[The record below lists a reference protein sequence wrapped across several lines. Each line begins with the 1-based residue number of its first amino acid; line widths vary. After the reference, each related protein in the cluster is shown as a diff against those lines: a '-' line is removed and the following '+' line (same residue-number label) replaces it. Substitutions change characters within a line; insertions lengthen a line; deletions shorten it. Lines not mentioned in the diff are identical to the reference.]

1 MDIFET
7 YSTTFPIRSIRSNQ
21 SRRKSSVIPG
31 ISTLHSAIYST
42 SSTSVQDSLISFIS
56 YVKTQDIPIFP
67 VTKPDIRSVLG
78 QGASFLV
85 NGCELPWTYVD
96 PVTGSVFPKGMVVAF
111 KRAILNQE
119 MSDPI
124 ADRIRTIFNEL
135 LTMHHPPLRAH
146 PNIVKLHGV
155 GFETE
160 GPADSQNAMPVLIV
174 ECAELG
180 NLAEVLE
187 TARKEGRALS
197 FDGKISLCIDIA
209 HGLEILH
216 ACGQQKKIFL
226 NQILIFNFKSCEYI
240 HSCQDKW
247 VTFFLNQ
254 ILISNLKSWNI
265 SIHVKTNGPFNF
277 SPSLCHLFW
286 SFSII
291 FSR

>member
-42 SSTSVQDSLISFIS
+42 SSTSVQDSLISFVS
-56 YVKTQDIPIFP
+56 YVKTQDIPILP
-67 VTKPDIRSVLG
+67 VTKPDIRTVLG

-85 NGCELPWTYVD
+85 NGCEVPWTYVD
-96 PVTGSVFPKGMVVAF
+96 PVSGQVFPQGMVVAF

-135 LTMHHPPLRAH
+135 FTMHHPPLRAH

-187 TARKEGRALS
+187 TARKEDRALS
-197 FDGKISLCIDIA
+197 FDEKISLCIDIA

-216 ACGQQKKIFL
+216 ACGQQNL
-226 NQILIFNFKSCEYI
+226 
-240 HSCQDKW
+240 
-247 VTFFLNQ
+247 FF
-254 ILISNLKSWNI
+254 SSKNLQ
-265 SIHVKTNGPFNF
+265 
-277 SPSLCHLFW
+277 L
-286 SFSII
+286 
-291 FSR
+291 